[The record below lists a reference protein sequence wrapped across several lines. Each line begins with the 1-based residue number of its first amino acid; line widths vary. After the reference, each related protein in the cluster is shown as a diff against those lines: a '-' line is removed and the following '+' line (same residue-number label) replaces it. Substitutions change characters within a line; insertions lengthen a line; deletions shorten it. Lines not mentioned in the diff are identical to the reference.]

1 MQIKQ
6 ILNNNAVAAIDD
18 AGQDVI
24 LMGKGIGWQSKK
36 GEEAD
41 AAKIEKIFRMET
53 DSQQENFKK
62 LLLEA
67 SAEVVAVSMLII
79 DYAKDKLGCQLNK
92 NVYLTLTDHI
102 SFAIERQGMGCNFTG
117 PMAYDIKRFYPHEY
131 RIGQKALNF
140 ILVRLHVKLPDEE
153 AAAIALHIINAE
165 YERDMSETMGIAEIT
180 SKALNLVRYT
190 FMLKFDEND
199 LNYQRFVTHLRFFA
213 QRVMEG
219 KLLDSGQEEIFQG
232 LSIKYPKQ
240 VQTAEKICHIAAELY
255 DVDITPE
262 EIGFLTVHIVRL
274 TNKLK

>member
-6 ILNNNAVAAIDD
+6 ILNNNAVAATDD
-18 AGQDVI
+18 AGQEVI
-24 LMGKGIGWQSKK
+24 LMGKGIGWQSKR

-41 AAKIEKIFRMET
+41 PAKIEKVFRMET
-53 DSQQENFKK
+53 DSQQENFKN
-62 LLLEA
+62 LLLEVRP
-67 SAEVVAVSMLII
+67 EVVAVSMLVI
-79 DYAKDKLGCQLNK
+79 DYAKEKLDCQLNK

-117 PMAYDIKRFYPHEY
+117 PMAYDIQRFYPKEY
-131 RIGQKALNF
+131 KIGQKALNF
-140 ILVRLHVKLPDEE
+140 ILVRLHAKLPEAE

-180 SKALNLVRYT
+180 SKALDLVRYT
-190 FMLKFDEND
+190 FMLKFDEDD

-213 QRVMEG
+213 QRVMEN

-232 LSIKYPKQ
+232 LVQKYPKQ
-240 VQTAEKICHIAAELY
+240 VRVAEKICHLTSELY

-262 EIGFLTVHIVRL
+262 EVGFLTVHIVRL

>member
-1 MQIKQ
+1 MNIKQ
-6 ILNNNAVAAIDD
+6 ILNNNAVSAIDD
-18 AGQDVI
+18 AGREVI

-36 GEEAD
+36 GDAVD
-41 AAKIEKIFRMET
+41 AARAEKIFRMET
-53 DSQQENFKK
+53 DSQQENFKN

-67 SAEVVAVSMLII
+67 KPEVVAVSMMII

-102 SFAIERQGMGCNFTG
+102 GFAIERLGMGCNFTG
-117 PMAYDIKRFYPHEY
+117 PMAYDIQRFYPNEY

-140 ILVRLHVKLPDEE
+140 ILVRLRVKLPEEE

-180 SKALNLVRYT
+180 SKALDLVRYT

-213 QRVMEG
+213 QRVMEN

-232 LSIKYPKQ
+232 IAQKYPKQ
-240 VQTAEKICHIAAELY
+240 VRTAEKICHITSELY

>member
-18 AGQDVI
+18 AGQEVI
-24 LMGKGIGWQSKK
+24 LMGKGIGWQSKR

-41 AAKIEKIFRMET
+41 SAKIEKVFRMET
-53 DSQQENFKK
+53 DSQQENFKN

-79 DYAKDKLGCQLNK
+79 DYAKEKMGCQLNK

-117 PMAYDIKRFYPHEY
+117 PMAYDIQRFYPKEY
-131 RIGQKALNF
+131 KIGQKALNF
-140 ILVRLHVKLPDEE
+140 ILVRLHVKLPEGE

-232 LSIKYPKQ
+232 LSRKYPRQ
-240 VQTAEKICHIAAELY
+240 VQTAEKICHIASELY
-255 DVDITPE
+255 DADITPE

>member
-1 MQIKQ
+1 MNIRQ
-6 ILNNNAVAAIDD
+6 ILNNNAVSAIDD
-18 AGQDVI
+18 AGREVI
-24 LMGKGIGWQSKK
+24 LMGKGIGWQSKR

-53 DSQQENFKK
+53 DSQQENFKN

-67 SAEVVAVSMLII
+67 SSEVVAVSMLII
-79 DYAKDKLGCQLNK
+79 DYAKDKLGCRLNK

-102 SFAIERQGMGCNFTG
+102 GFAIERQGMGCNFTG
-117 PMAYDIKRFYPHEY
+117 PMAYDIQRFYPKEY
-131 RIGQKALNF
+131 KIGQKALNF
-140 ILVRLHVKLPDEE
+140 ILVRLHVKLPEEE

-180 SKALNLVRYT
+180 SKALDMVRYT
-190 FMLKFDEND
+190 FMLKFDEDD

-213 QRVMEG
+213 QRVMEN

-232 LSIKYPKQ
+232 LSQKYPKQ
-240 VQTAEKICHIAAELY
+240 VKTAEKICHLTSELY

-274 TNKLK
+274 TNKFK

>member
-1 MQIKQ
+1 MNIKQ
-6 ILNNNAVAAIDD
+6 ILNNNAVSAIDD
-18 AGQDVI
+18 AGREVI

-36 GEEAD
+36 GDAIDEAR
-41 AAKIEKIFRMET
+41 AEKIFRMET
-53 DSQQENFKK
+53 DSQQENFKN

-67 SAEVVAVSMLII
+67 KPEVVAVSMMII

-102 SFAIERQGMGCNFTG
+102 GFAIERQGMGCNFTG
-117 PMAYDIKRFYPHEY
+117 PMAYDIQRFYPKEY
-131 RIGQKALNF
+131 KIGQKALNF
-140 ILVRLHVKLPDEE
+140 ILVRLHVKLPEEE

-213 QRVMEG
+213 QRVMEN
-219 KLLDSGQEEIFQG
+219 KLLDSGQEEMFQG
-232 LSIKYPKQ
+232 LSQKYPKQ
-240 VQTAEKICHIAAELY
+240 VRTAEKICHITSELY

-262 EIGFLTVHIVRL
+262 EIGFLSVHIVRL

>member
-53 DSQQENFKK
+53 DSQQENFKN

-67 SAEVVAVSMLII
+67 SSEVVAVSMLII

-117 PMAYDIKRFYPHEY
+117 PMAYDIQRFYPKEY
-131 RIGQKALNF
+131 KIGQKALNF
-140 ILVRLHVKLPDEE
+140 ILVRLHVKLPEAE

-165 YERDMSETMGIAEIT
+165 YERDMTETMGIAEIT
-180 SKALNLVRYT
+180 SKALDLVRYT
-190 FMLKFDEND
+190 FMLKFDEDD

-213 QRVMEG
+213 QRVMEN
-219 KLLDSGQEEIFQG
+219 KLLYSGQEEMFQG
-232 LSIKYPKQ
+232 LSRKYPKQ
-240 VQTAEKICHIAAELY
+240 VKAAEKICHLTSELY

-262 EIGFLTVHIVRL
+262 EIGFLSVHIVRL